1 MTCMF
6 LGYKKNNT
14 GVTYHM
20 LNLRTKFIVLIYDI
34 IWLNKTYSDYV
45 SIKEYTKADNY
56 ILKNEYDSDKWVLN

>member
-1 MTCMF
+1 MLLCYAQNHMC
-6 LGYKKNNT
+6 G
-14 GVTYHM
+14 TYHM